1 MSALNDTDTSIKT
14 DISVVCNEE
23 NYEVRLASYRA
34 GNSDGENYAA
44 YGRPEPKIVFMYLSM
59 WLIKKLVG

>member
-1 MSALNDTDTSIKT
+1 MSALNDTDTSSKT

-23 NYEVRLASYRA
+23 NYEVRIASYRA

-44 YGRPEPKIVFMYLSM
+44 YERPELKITVIYLS
-59 WLIKKLVG
+59 V